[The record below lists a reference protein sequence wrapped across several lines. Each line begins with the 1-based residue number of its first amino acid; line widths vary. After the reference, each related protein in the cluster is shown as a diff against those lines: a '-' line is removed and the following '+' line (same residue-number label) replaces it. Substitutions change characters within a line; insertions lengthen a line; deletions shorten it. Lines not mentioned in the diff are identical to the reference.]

1 VSMGVTRT
9 HDATVGAH
17 LLASGGRLRR
27 LAHDM
32 VVTLEVSRIPAPH
45 IVEGVSVE
53 ALESDPKA
61 IAVAASAATPP
72 DHADHEIWL
81 GVDRTRYWKQ
91 LLAGE
96 GSCGAVMP
104 EPSRV
109 LRSPDGAI
117 VGVVV
122 VAAMRV
128 SEWWPGGPWI
138 PEIFVVPDFQG
149 RGLGGL
155 LLAHAM
161 GACVD
166 AGHQRLG
173 LTVTQGNPAQHLY
186 ERFGFRTFRSTWFI
200 ERGDISGE

>member
-1 VSMGVTRT
+1 MGVTRT
-9 HDATVGAH
+9 HDATTAAQ
-17 LLASGGRLRR
+17 LLSSGGRLRR

-32 VVTLEVSRIPAPH
+32 VASLEVSRVPTPR

-53 ALESDPKA
+53 GVESDPKA
-61 IAVAASAATPP
+61 IAIAASAATPP

-81 GVDRTRYWKQ
+81 GVDRARYWKQ

-96 GSCGAVMP
+96 GSCGAVLP
-104 EPSRV
+104 EPSRL
-109 LRSPDGAI
+109 LRSRDGEI

-128 SEWWPGGPWI
+128 SDWWPGGPWI

-155 LLAHAM
+155 LLDYAM
-161 GACVD
+161 EACAD

-173 LTVTQGNPAQHLY
+173 LTVTQGNPAQRLY

-200 ERGDISGE
+200 EQGDVPGQ